1 VSLEEILEMINDTVT
16 ESDHF
21 SSLEI
26 VGQLQIM
33 SDDNMSLW
41 WQPESQQVLFY

>member
-1 VSLEEILEMINDTVT
+1 LDEILEMINDTISPS
-16 ESDHF
+16 EYF
-21 SSLEI
+21 SSPEV
-26 VGQLQIM
+26 VGQLQVM